1 MIPAPIA
8 PNTTQI
14 DVTNV
19 PKSNISVTFTSSSP
33 LKINGVYI
41 ARFSGNMII
50 ARMVLIAVMVT
61 ESAKSDDIEEKSKE
75 MVSIAMSIDIS
86 SFNIIDDT

>member
-8 PNTTQI
+8 PKTTQI

-19 PKSNISVTFTSSSP
+19 PKSNISVTFTSLSP

-41 ARFSGNMII
+41 ARLSGNMII
-50 ARMVLIAVMVT
+50 ARMVLIAVMAT
-61 ESAKSDDIEEKSKE
+61 ESAKSDDMGERSKE
-75 MVSIAMSIDIS
+75 RG
-86 SFNIIDDT
+86 

>member
-8 PNTTQI
+8 PKTTQI

-19 PKSNISVTFTSSSP
+19 PKSNISVTLTSSSP

-41 ARFSGNMII
+41 ARLSGSMII

-61 ESAKSDDIEEKSKE
+61 ESAKSDGIWEREVKRE
-75 MVSIAMSIDIS
+75 VNIAH
-86 SFNIIDDT
+86 IIAI

>member
-8 PNTTQI
+8 PKTTQI

-19 PKSNISVTFTSSSP
+19 PKSNISVTFTSLSP

-41 ARFSGNMII
+41 ARLSGSMII

-61 ESAKSDDIEEKSKE
+61 ESAKSDGIWEREVKRE
-75 MVSIAMSIDIS
+75 VNIAH
-86 SFNIIDDT
+86 IIAI

>member
-8 PNTTQI
+8 PKTTQI

-19 PKSNISVTFTSSSP
+19 PKSNISVTTTPLSP

-41 ARFSGNMII
+41 ARLSGNMMI

-61 ESAKSDDIEEKSKE
+61 ESAKSDDIDERSKE
-75 MVSIAMSIDIS
+75 VVSIADCNGS
-86 SFNIIDDT
+86 SSYH

>member
-8 PNTTQI
+8 PKTTQI

-19 PKSNISVTFTSSSP
+19 PKSNISVTFTSLSP

-41 ARFSGNMII
+41 ARLSGNMII

-61 ESAKSDDIEEKSKE
+61 ESAKSDGIWEREVKRE
-75 MVSIAMSIDIS
+75 VNIAH
-86 SFNIIDDT
+86 IIAI

>member
-1 MIPAPIA
+1 MIPAPMA
-8 PNTTQI
+8 PNTTKI

-19 PKSNISVTFTSSSP
+19 PKSNISVTFTSLSP

-41 ARFSGNMII
+41 ARFNGNMII

-61 ESAKSDDIEEKSKE
+61 ESAKSNDIKERSKE
-75 MVSIAMSIDIS
+75 IVNIAIIGYHHFIS
-86 SFNIIDDT
+86 